1 MTLNQFL
8 SYGLEP
14 GKKYIV
20 RLKTGRNSKKD
31 FTLYFKGFRNFCCRK
46 VVSYPSDIIP
56 VFCETTALG
65 KMSKKHFVSWST
77 NLDNIVAIFTPKDG
91 TIYKPI
97 TKDEVSTLI
106 LAGQNYRCRAAAEI
120 RDIIREM
127 GFLFPGK
134 LIPISPEMY
143 LTVEWGNDEEITSPV
158 TAVGYDSDEDAC
170 YCIVNNRKGDPVRCY
185 LRDAHIEE
193 PFEFLRGLIRSI
205 EHPDTESS
213 QEDAFLT
220 CRDIENGGYEKLP
233 STSWTSTPTLFFL
246 QTIELLK
253 ANLWF
258 ESLDSK
264 ERQEILKVFAGQD
277 FPVSME
283 KKAWYEMDDNMKL
296 IAFYR
301 R

>member
-20 RLKTGRNSKKD
+20 RLKTGGNSNKD
-31 FTLYFKGFRNFCCRK
+31 FTLYFKGFRNFCCKK
-46 VVSYPSDIIP
+46 VVSYPSDIVP
-56 VFCETTALG
+56 VFCETTPSG
-65 KMSKKHFVSWST
+65 RMSKKHFVSWST
-77 NLDNIVAIFTPKDG
+77 DLDHIVAIFTPKDG
-91 TIYKPI
+91 TVYKPI

-106 LAGQNYRCRAAAEI
+106 LASQNYRHRAETEI

-127 GFLFPGK
+127 DSLFPGK
-134 LIPISPEMY
+134 LIPISPELY
-143 LTVEWGNDEEITSPV
+143 LTVEWGNDEGITSPV
-158 TAVGYDSDEDAC
+158 TAVGYNSGEDAC
-170 YCIVNNRKGDPVRCY
+170 YCIVNDQKGNPVQRY
-185 LRDAHIEE
+185 LRDAHVEE

-258 ESLDSK
+258 ESLEGK
-264 ERQEILKVFAGQD
+264 ERQEILKVFAGKES
-277 FPVSME
+277 PASME
-283 KKAWYEMDDNMKL
+283 KTAWYNMTDNLKL